1 MNDSLYRR
9 HLRQLLEANEEKLT
23 KFREGKNVYLP
34 LAPHTGNLIN
44 KNVPKWSSPTIPDQ
58 SRTGGPYQLRTVGS
72 SMIIEFISVGLA
84 SALFEEFGHERK
96 KLEEIRGPV
105 VEDHEEGIK
114 EESGELDRT
123 LQSLLLWTFSQTNK
137 FPGVRHVPR
146 CQKVIKELS
155 IGVSQKP

>member
-1 MNDSLYRR
+1 MFIFHSPHIQVTCFYIF
-9 HLRQLLEANEEKLT
+9 LL
-23 KFREGKNVYLP
+23 
-34 LAPHTGNLIN
+34 
-44 KNVPKWSSPTIPDQ
+44 SS
-58 SRTGGPYQLRTVGS
+58 S
-72 SMIIEFISVGLA
+72 ISVGLA

>member
-1 MNDSLYRR
+1 M
-9 HLRQLLEANEEKLT
+9 
-23 KFREGKNVYLP
+23 
-34 LAPHTGNLIN
+34 
-44 KNVPKWSSPTIPDQ
+44 
-58 SRTGGPYQLRTVGS
+58 
-72 SMIIEFISVGLA
+72 GLA

-96 KLEEIRGPV
+96 KLEKIRGQV

-155 IGVSQKP
+155 IGVSLANHKYFLNKFYTENYP

>member
-1 MNDSLYRR
+1 M
-9 HLRQLLEANEEKLT
+9 
-23 KFREGKNVYLP
+23 
-34 LAPHTGNLIN
+34 
-44 KNVPKWSSPTIPDQ
+44 
-58 SRTGGPYQLRTVGS
+58 
-72 SMIIEFISVGLA
+72 GLA

-96 KLEEIRGPV
+96 KLEKIRGQV

-155 IGVSQKP
+155 IGVSLANHKYFLNKFTLRLPLIFRIKQWNKWLKIQMRKMLE

>member
-1 MNDSLYRR
+1 M
-9 HLRQLLEANEEKLT
+9 
-23 KFREGKNVYLP
+23 
-34 LAPHTGNLIN
+34 
-44 KNVPKWSSPTIPDQ
+44 
-58 SRTGGPYQLRTVGS
+58 
-72 SMIIEFISVGLA
+72 GLA

-96 KLEEIRGPV
+96 KLEKIRGQV
-105 VEDHEEGIK
+105 VEDHEEGIE

-155 IGVSQKP
+155 IGVSHVDHKYFLKKILIKTTLKMNL

>member
-1 MNDSLYRR
+1 M
-9 HLRQLLEANEEKLT
+9 
-23 KFREGKNVYLP
+23 
-34 LAPHTGNLIN
+34 
-44 KNVPKWSSPTIPDQ
+44 
-58 SRTGGPYQLRTVGS
+58 
-72 SMIIEFISVGLA
+72 GLA
-84 SALFEEFGHERK
+84 SALYEEFGHERK

-146 CQKVIKELS
+146 CQKIIKELS
-155 IGVSQKP
+155 IGVSLEKIRNHKYCLKKFKIETILKKS

>member
-34 LAPHTGNLIN
+34 LAPHTGNLIFYI
-44 KNVPKWSSPTIPDQ
+44 SSD
-58 SRTGGPYQLRTVGS
+58 
-72 SMIIEFISVGLA
+72 IIEFISVGLA

>member
-1 MNDSLYRR
+1 MVQSDYS
-9 HLRQLLEANEEKLT
+9 
-23 KFREGKNVYLP
+23 GP
-34 LAPHTGNLIN
+34 
-44 KNVPKWSSPTIPDQ
+44 PTNYGLVVRPTTD
-58 SRTGGPYQLRTVGS
+58 RC
-72 SMIIEFISVGLA
+72 IIYYHRVFSVGLA